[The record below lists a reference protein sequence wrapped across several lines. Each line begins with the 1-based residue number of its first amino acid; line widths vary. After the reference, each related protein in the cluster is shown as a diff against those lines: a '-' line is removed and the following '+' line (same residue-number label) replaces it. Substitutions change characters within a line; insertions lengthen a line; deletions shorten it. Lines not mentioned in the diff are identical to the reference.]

1 MHLANPT
8 PLPTSPASG
17 EVPLGILG
25 TIAPHPL
32 ADTSPLMGKARRGWG
47 HAHRPLEGNQC

>member
-17 EVPLGILG
+17 KVPLGILG

-32 ADTSPLMGKARRGWG
+32 ADTSPMMGEARRGWG
-47 HAHRPLEGNQC
+47 HAHQRLGGNQC